1 MERLFTKDELE
12 KLSELEIHFSTAVHA
27 QYKRATSSKNDAM
40 VAEIYKAAT
49 GKQLA
54 VNASC
59 GICSFN
65 LYSTV
70 GKKYFADK
78 AAMVSNE
85 LEPTEENTNDNNN
98 KATDKDASTLS
109 TKINTTDKEQNDANK
124 NRIQQGRKSNTTRQ
138 TKKDQR

>member
-1 MERLFTKDELE
+1 MERHFTKEELE
-12 KLSELEIHFSTAVHA
+12 QLSALEIHFSTAVYS

-70 GKKYFADK
+70 GRKYFADK
-78 AAMVSNE
+78 EMVCKE
-85 LEPTEENTNDNNN
+85 LEPTEENKATNNN
-98 KATDKDASTLS
+98 KATD
-109 TKINTTDKEQNDANK
+109 NTQSNANK

>member
-1 MERLFTKDELE
+1 MERPFNKEELE

-49 GKQLA
+49 GKQLQ

-70 GKKYFADK
+70 GKKYFHDK
-78 AAMVSNE
+78 EMVGKE
-85 LEPTEENTNDNNN
+85 LEPTEENTTTNNN
-98 KATDKDASTLS
+98 QATDKDVSTLS
-109 TKINTTDKEQNDANK
+109 TKINTTDNEQNDANK

-138 TKKDQR
+138 TKKGQR